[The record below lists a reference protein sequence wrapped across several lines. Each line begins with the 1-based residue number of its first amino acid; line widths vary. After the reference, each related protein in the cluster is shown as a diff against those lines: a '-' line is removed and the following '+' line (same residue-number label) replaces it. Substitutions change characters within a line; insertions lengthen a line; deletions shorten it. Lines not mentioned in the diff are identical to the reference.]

1 MKQRSLKVNWFYNTL
16 SSVLRIVFPL
26 ITVPYIARVL
36 SPEGVGLFNFA
47 NTYVSWFALVAAL
60 GVPTYAVREIA
71 RVREDREALQ
81 RLTDQ
86 LFSITVFTTLIVSA
100 VYLLTIFCIPKLSA
114 DLAVFLVIG
123 FVLYLTPISIDWFY
137 FGVEDFK
144 YVALRSLVIK
154 TLCVVA
160 LFVFVKT
167 REDLLIYVVINVL
180 NGVINNVWNYVK
192 LRRAGIHPHIVT
204 EGLRQHMTPVLTLF
218 ASTVAISVYT
228 LLDTVM
234 LGFIKDYQQVAYYSC
249 ASNITKMI
257 VAVVTSLSV
266 VTVPRVSAML
276 KDGDRDGIKELAD
289 KSFSFIILLVIPAA
303 VGLCCVARPFV
314 PLFYGPLYDGV
325 ILPLQ
330 ILSFVIVAIGLN
342 NLAGMQ
348 LLVAMGRDRAYL
360 MAIVA
365 GAVLNFAGNCA
376 LIPSLGAVGAACTS
390 LAAETLILLLMLRS
404 IRRET
409 FVRLSLAQVSIK
421 SLLGALLLVPLALL
435 MARAMHG
442 WPLVI
447 SYIIVGAALY
457 FAIQRALHNP
467 ALDIL
472 EEAVRNSL
480 VKNGFIK
487 EQQR

>member
-36 SPEGVGLFNFA
+36 SPEGVGLFNFT

-71 RVREDREALQ
+71 RVRDDKEALQ

-86 LFSITVFTTLIVSA
+86 LFSITVFTTLLVSA
-100 VYLLTIFCIPKLSA
+100 VYLLTVFCIPKLNA
-114 DLAVFLVIG
+114 DAAVFLVIG

-144 YVALRSLVIK
+144 YVALRSLIIK
-154 TLCVVA
+154 TLCVIA

-180 NGVINNVWNYVK
+180 NGVANNVWNYVK
-192 LRRAGIHPHIVT
+192 LRRAGIHPHVVT
-204 EGLRQHMTPVLTLF
+204 KGLRQHMAPVLTLF

-234 LGFIKDYQQVAYYSC
+234 LGFLKDYEQVAYYSC
-249 ASNITKMI
+249 ASNITKML
-257 VAVVTSLSV
+257 VAVVTSLSA

-276 KDGDRDGIKELAD
+276 KDGDEEGIKELAD
-289 KSFSFIILLVIPAA
+289 KSFAFIILLVIPAA

-330 ILSFVIVAIGLN
+330 ILSFLIVAIGLN
-342 NLAGMQ
+342 NLSGMQ
-348 LLVAMGRDRAYL
+348 LLVAMGKDKAYL
-360 MAIVA
+360 SAIVC

-376 LIPSLGAVGAACTS
+376 LIPVFGAVGAACTS
-390 LAAETLILLLMLRS
+390 VAAETLILIMMLRS
-404 IRRET
+404 IRRQT
-409 FVRLSLAQVSIK
+409 FVRLTLSQVAIK
-421 SLLGALLLVPLALL
+421 SLAGALMLVPLGLL
-435 MARAMHG
+435 MSRILHG
-442 WPLVI
+442 WALVI
-447 SYIIVGAALY
+447 SYIAAGAALY
-457 FAIQRALHNP
+457 FALQRVLRNP
-467 ALDIL
+467 ALGIL
-472 EEAVRNSL
+472 EGAVRNSL

-487 EQQR
+487 EQP